1 MANRHPSDGRLCAC
15 EESTT
20 KYCIAQKVECEHG
33 SARFGPD
40 KRAGR
45 GLFLLYT
52 AYEMQRSWL
61 NAASTW
67 ASVGAELL
75 SNPALPF
82 GYTGMG
88 PVMASA
94 LEVFAHASAPYGK
107 PAFDI
112 ETVTVDGATHPVT
125 EAIVMHRPF
134 GNLLRFT
141 HPGLPENAPRLLIVA
156 PMSGH
161 FATLLRGTVARM
173 IERCEV
179 YITDWADAKMVPLEA
194 GRFDLDDYID
204 YVVSY
209 LEHIGPGAHMLAV
222 CQPSVPAL
230 AATAL
235 MNAQK
240 HPARPLSLTMM
251 GGPVDTREAPTSVND
266 LAMQRPIEWFR
277 HTVIATVP
285 LQYPGAGRRV
295 YPGFLQLA
303 GFMSMNLGNHMLSHY
318 HMFKHL
324 VAGADEDAEAT
335 KAFYDEYRS
344 VCDMDADYYLQTVQ
358 EVFQRQSLAKGE
370 FMHRGTRIDLGA
382 IRDTALLAVEGERD
396 DISGIGQTKAALKLA
411 TNLAES
417 RKKYLLAPEVGHYG
431 IFNGSKWR
439 TQIAPV
445 LEDWIER
452 HDKARLKVVA

>member
-1 MANRHPSDGRLCAC
+1 M
-15 EESTT
+15 
-20 KYCIAQKVECEHG
+20 
-33 SARFGPD
+33 
-40 KRAGR
+40 
-45 GLFLLYT
+45 LYT
-52 AYEMQRSWL
+52 AYELQRSWL

-75 SNPALPF
+75 NNPALPI
-82 GYTGMG
+82 GYTGLG
-88 PVMASA
+88 PVLASA
-94 LEVFAHASAPYGK
+94 LEVFAHASATYGK

-112 ETVTVDGATHPVT
+112 ETVEVDGRTWPVT

-141 HPGLPENAPRLLIVA
+141 HPGLPADAPRLLIVA

-179 YITDWADAKMVPLEA
+179 YITDWADAKTVPLEA

-204 YVVSY
+204 YLIGF
-209 LEHIGPGAHMLAV
+209 LEHVGPNAHMLAV
-222 CQPSVPAL
+222 CQPSVSAL

-235 MNAQK
+235 LNARK
-240 HPARPLSLTMM
+240 HPCRPLTLTMM

-266 LAMQRPIEWFR
+266 LAMQRPLEWFK
-277 HTVIATVP
+277 HTVITTVP

-324 VAGADEDAEAT
+324 VEGDGESAEAT
-335 KAFYDEYRS
+335 KAFYDEYRA
-344 VCDMDADYYLQTVQ
+344 VCDMDADYYLQTI
-358 EVFQRQSLAKGE
+358 EHVFQRQSLAKGE
-370 FMHRGTRIDLGA
+370 FMHRGERVDLGA
-382 IRDTALLAVEGERD
+382 ITDTALLAVEGERD
-396 DISGIGQTKAALKLA
+396 DISGIGQTRAALKLA
-411 TNLAES
+411 VNLAES
-417 RKKYLLAPEVGHYG
+417 RKRYHLAPEVGHYG

-439 TQIAPV
+439 TGIAPV
-445 LEDWIER
+445 LEDWIKR
-452 HDKARLKVVA
+452 HDKPRLKVAA